1 MSDDTILINSYKYTD
16 NQEKT
21 TLYAHFQGL
30 VADYEL
36 LIKK

>member
-1 MSDDTILINSYKYTD
+1 MFNDTILINSNKYTD
-16 NQEKT
+16 NQEIT
-21 TLYAHFQGL
+21 TLYTHLWEL